1 MTLTQKRDL
10 VGEKGAFALNL
21 HLAPLDLTN
30 MSNFLADKV
39 GLTSMTGASACKPP
53 TFAPTR
59 GFDTLPTQRS
69 PADVVRF
76 LTTQARYPL
85 FGKPVR
91 GSGSFGSL
99 LIRKLDNM
107 IATLG
112 NGQTISV
119 SKLAEEVA
127 PHQTCGYIFQNVLT
141 PHPAITTL
149 TGSNALSTMRVV
161 TVIHGASPEIP
172 YTL

>member
-10 VGEKGAFALNL
+10 VGEKGSFSLNL
-21 HLAPLDLTN
+21 RPARSDRHAQL
-30 MSNFLADKV
+30 SGQQV
-39 GLTSMTGASACKPP
+39 GLQTTHLQAA
-53 TFAPTR
+53 FAPTR
-59 GFDTLPTQRS
+59 GFGTLRS

-76 LTTQARYPL
+76 LTTQARL

-127 PHQTCGYIFQNVLT
+127 THQTYGYIFQNAIT